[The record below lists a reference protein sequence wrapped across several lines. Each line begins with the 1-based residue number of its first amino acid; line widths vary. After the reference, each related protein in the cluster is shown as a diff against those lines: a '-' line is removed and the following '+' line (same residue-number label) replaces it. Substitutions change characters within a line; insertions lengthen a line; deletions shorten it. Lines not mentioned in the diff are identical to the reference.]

1 MSQTRNLVVVYKSAV
16 SFLKEHDLPIVV
28 RVFYPPRQDF
38 RPPSGARMT
47 QSRSVL
53 VLLVALI
60 LSVSFAVP
68 AEDVPE
74 TAYDDSESLPCES
87 TPVVSIAAPKAVGE
101 APAVRAGTSQ
111 LLRTSLKRLEVRRS
125 ECWAG
130 LPCTVSHFL
139 IVLDRSF
146 RC

>member
-1 MSQTRNLVVVYKSAV
+1 M
-16 SFLKEHDLPIVV
+16 P
-28 RVFYPPRQDF
+28 
-38 RPPSGARMT
+38 

-53 VLLVALI
+53 VLLVALV

-74 TAYDDSESLPCES
+74 TAYDESESLPCES
-87 TPVVSIAAPKAVGE
+87 TPAVSIAAPKTVGE
-101 APAVRAGTSQ
+101 APAVRAGPSQ

-125 ECWAG
+125 DRRAE
-130 LPCTVSHFL
+130 LSCTVSRSL
-139 IVLDRSF
+139 IILDRPF

>member
-1 MSQTRNLVVVYKSAV
+1 M
-16 SFLKEHDLPIVV
+16 
-28 RVFYPPRQDF
+28 RVFYPPRQDL
-38 RPPSGARMT
+38 SLQSSARMT

-53 VLLVALI
+53 VLLVALV

-74 TAYDDSESLPCES
+74 TAYDESESLPCER
-87 TPVVSIAAPKAVGE
+87 TPVVSIAAPETVRE

-111 LLRTSLKRLEVRRS
+111 LLRTSLRSLELCRSVR
-125 ECWAG
+125 WAE

-139 IVLDRSF
+139 IILNHSF